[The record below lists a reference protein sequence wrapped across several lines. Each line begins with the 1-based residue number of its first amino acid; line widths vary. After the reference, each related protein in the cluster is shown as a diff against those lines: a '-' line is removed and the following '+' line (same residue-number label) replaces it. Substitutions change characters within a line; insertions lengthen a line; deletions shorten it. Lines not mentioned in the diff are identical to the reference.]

1 MTKKQTNDVTQK
13 MKDFGDL
20 LASLEKLE
28 NKKKLL
34 WKDIYEN
41 AITDRMNAYML
52 FTSAYTG
59 MAQGTTEHMQLG
71 PIMAKYIERMNKAND
86 QLLKLADLIQREED
100 KQNSIDA
107 DDLFSKISE

>member
-1 MTKKQTNDVTQK
+1 MKNKENENITKK
-13 MKDFGDL
+13 MKNFGDL

-71 PIMAKYIERMNKAND
+71 PVMSKYIERMNKAND

-107 DDLFSKISE
+107 DDLFNKISE